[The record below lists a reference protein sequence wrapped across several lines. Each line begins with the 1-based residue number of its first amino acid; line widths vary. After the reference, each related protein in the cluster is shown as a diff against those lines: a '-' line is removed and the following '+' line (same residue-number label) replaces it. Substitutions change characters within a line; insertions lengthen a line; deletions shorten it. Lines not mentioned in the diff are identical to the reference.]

1 MCGEINGCMLHV
13 LSGCV
18 LSSTWSSSAASFSS
32 WTDEFSEQWEQY
44 QELPLLSIVVDDS
57 VALLAND
64 DDEELRDNDG
74 LFGPLTS
81 VLHADCFLWKL
92 EQNQQHPL
100 ASRAAYNSVLLLA
113 SDDEEEGRNS
123 NSTWSSSAAS
133 FSSWTDEFSE
143 LLEECEQ
150 QRSLSDSSVWSND
163 DGDEATDSDVSVTD
177 SASEEEDSSEEDT
190 ESSDAWPAA
199 TIRCPI
205 CMDFYPQIM
214 RSGRMVLST
223 LCGHIFCSQCLPVA
237 LQTGSFCPT
246 CREDLTPEEYHPI
259 YI

>member
-18 LSSTWSSSAASFSS
+18 LS
-32 WTDEFSEQWEQY
+32 
-44 QELPLLSIVVDDS
+44 
-57 VALLAND
+57 
-64 DDEELRDNDG
+64 
-74 LFGPLTS
+74 
-81 VLHADCFLWKL
+81 
-92 EQNQQHPL
+92 
-100 ASRAAYNSVLLLA
+100 
-113 SDDEEEGRNS
+113 
-123 NSTWSSSAAS
+123 STWSSSAAS

-214 RSGRMVLST
+214 QSGRMVLST